1 MLSAL
6 DDRFAAVAGDV
17 SAIAFDQQDKLHRV
31 WRDAKT
37 GHLFHAVRDR
47 ALNWG
52 EASQVDSRFAGGEIS
67 LAIDPQGRPAVA
79 YSDAARKDLLIAR
92 LANGVWT
99 AKNVDVIGDVGDHP
113 SLAFN
118 QSGKPFI
125 TYHDDTNDDLKL
137 AWTNRNGKWLTHRLD
152 AAGDVGTFS
161 SIAID
166 GSTGL
171 IRAAYADATNKAL
184 KFAGQK
190 ADGTFTLQ
198 TVDASTVG
206 GVRWVSLAV
215 AASSDLLGISYFDV
229 SKRDLKYAEFK
240 DAWTTQRV
248 ATRSTQGEFSQ
259 LHFNKGTPSI
269 VSFNRTLGTV
279 NLAMPSR
286 DAWNTRVIGWS
297 SGQVVAAASRSGD
310 LAFSMLSLNGRQILT
325 PGDTTQA
332 KPDPND
338 AAARLVDWK
347 TIGGSTN
354 NAANRRIGWNIKSDG
369 WSGFVAKHV
378 APLIP
383 LGMKRTLLHN
393 PFGTLASDGVFQ
405 FDQFVDAKAAG
416 LNWLTDG
423 FAEAF
428 RPVTAAGIEVIGYLG
443 SLPYDDE
450 FSSINNVDDYMARVK
465 QSIQP
470 LIDAGMSVA
479 FDYIVS
485 ATSNDWA
492 FQVVQSLRDS
502 GVKVYAE
509 NRPPANAPYWHS
521 HATIHVE
528 DSFQQYDPARNAS
541 SWWAAR
547 NETLRGEILRFVGTP
562 PSGTSWNTWQTRTA
576 KKILADGD
584 TALIAFLGLRDTGM
598 TPQTFLDAARAA
610 GPASLPIGGTSGFT
624 PVLVPIPRAIDLI
637 KE

>member
-152 AAGDVGTFS
+152 GGDVGAFS
-161 SIAID
+161 SVAIE
-166 GSTGL
+166 SNTGL
-171 IRAAYADATNKAL
+171 IRAAYADATNNSL
-184 KFAGQK
+184 KFAIQESN
-190 ADGTFTLQ
+190 GTFAVQ
-198 TVDASTVG
+198 TVDASTLG
-206 GVRWVSLAV
+206 GVRWVSLAL
-215 AASSDLLGISYFDV
+215 AESSNRIGISYYDV
-229 SKRDLKYAEFK
+229 ARSDLKYAEFRGS
-240 DAWTTQRV
+240 WTVQRV
-248 ATRSTQGEFSQ
+248 ATQSTQGEFSQ
-259 LHFNKGTPSI
+259 LHLIKDSPSI
-269 VSFNRTLGTV
+269 AWFNRTLETV
-279 NLAMPSR
+279 NVATRSGS
-286 DAWNTRVIGWS
+286 AWKTRLVGWS
-297 SGQVVAAASRSGD
+297 SGQIAAAVDRSGD
-310 LAFSMLSLNGRQILT
+310 LAFSMLSLDGRKIVT
-325 PGDTTQA
+325 PGDTTQPL
-332 KPDPND
+332 PDQND
-338 AAARLVDWK
+338 PSARLVDWK
-347 TIGGSTN
+347 TIGGSTTIN
-354 NAANRRIGWNIKSDG
+354 ANRGVGWNIKDQG
-369 WSGFVAKHV
+369 WSGFVKKYV
-378 APLIP
+378 TPLRSQ
-383 LGMKRTLLHN
+383 GMKRVLLHN
-393 PFGTLASDGVFQ
+393 PFGTLRNEVMQ
-405 FDQFVDAKAAG
+405 FDQYLEAKSAG
-416 LNWLTDG
+416 LTWLTDG
-423 FAEAF
+423 FAAAF
-428 RPVTAAGIEVIGYLG
+428 KPLTESGVEVIGYLG

-450 FSSINNVDDYMARVK
+450 FTNIANVDDYMTRVK

-470 LIDAGMSVA
+470 LIDAGMSIA
-479 FDYIVS
+479 FDYVVS
-485 ATSNDWA
+485 ANYDDRA

-502 GVKVYAE
+502 GVTVYAE
-509 NRPPANAPYWHS
+509 NRPPANAAYWHS
-521 HATIHVE
+521 HATIHV
-528 DSFQQYDPARNAS
+528 DNLFRQFDPARNAS
-541 SWWAAR
+541 SAWAAT
-547 NETLRGEILRFVGTP
+547 NGMLRGEILRFVGTP
-562 PSGTSWNTWQTRTA
+562 PSGTSWNTWQTKTA
-576 KKILADGD
+576 KAILAEGD
-584 TALIAFLGLRDTGM
+584 TAMIDFRRLRDTGY